1 MIEISNDIDDIYKKF
16 EECNPNKKDLIV
28 FDDMI
33 ADMLKTKKL
42 NPITSE
48 LFTRGR
54 ILNIGLVFIRQSYF
68 TVPKNIRLNSSPYFV
83 MKIQNKQKLQ
93 QSAVSHWSDID
104 FQDFMNLYKK
114 CTVKP
119 YLLLV
124 IIATLAPDNSSPFKR
139 IF

>member
-48 LFTRGR
+48 LFMRGR

>member
-48 LFTRGR
+48 LFMRGR

-93 QSAVSHWSDID
+93 QSAVSH
-104 FQDFMNLYKK
+104 
-114 CTVKP
+114 
-119 YLLLV
+119 
-124 IIATLAPDNSSPFKR
+124 
-139 IF
+139 

>member
-28 FDDMI
+28 FDDVI